1 MGTISKSFYLVNSR
15 HEYCK
20 IHTYLYESLCGQNR
34 FTFWLGPYAFVNN
47 FEATKEGKYLIKM
60 LEHAR
65 LSTAAQRK
73 VDDILTRFKY
83 WVQVDNQMTEI
94 LKIRNQ
100 NVGEDNHA

>member
-1 MGTISKSFYLVNSR
+1 M
-15 HEYCK
+15 
-20 IHTYLYESLCGQNR
+20 
-34 FTFWLGPYAFVNN
+34 NN

-60 LEHAR
+60 LEHVR

-94 LKIRNQ
+94 LKKRNQ
-100 NVGEDNHA
+100 NVREDNHA